1 MSRPVKSNAAPVP
14 DDAPSWHGIT
24 APISEDLPEP
34 ADLIRTKKLID
45 TLVSHGVFEDEVQLQ
60 HREKVL
66 RALESLFKE
75 WLAAMCVEMNIPDY
89 VTEQVG
95 GRVLPFGSYQLG
107 VHAKGA
113 DIDALCVG
121 PGFIPR
127 KDFFSSFYEKLKSQ
141 EGVRD
146 IRAIEETFVPVIK
159 LGFDGIEI
167 DLVYAQLPRKSIS
180 EKLNL
185 LDNKLLEAMDKHSIR
200 SLNGYRVTETILSL
214 VPNVLSFRLALRAI
228 KLWAKRRN
236 IYSNMMGFLGGISW
250 AILVARISQVYPN
263 ATASTIVAKF
273 FKVYSM
279 WSWPIP
285 IRLREVEDC
294 HYNLPFWDPRFS
306 LSDRNHPMPIITPVY
321 PQQNTS
327 FNVSPSTQ
335 AIISEEIDRGYA
347 IAQDIQQ
354 KKANWST
361 LFETPNF
368 LEKYQHY
375 VLLRATSATEEQHV
389 DWSGLV
395 ESKVRLLV
403 GTLERNAHIAI
414 AHVNIQPFSGPEK
427 TGDREGMSTKWL
439 IGLFLK
445 RDRSKNQRIDLATSL
460 LSWSDTVYSLAEKGQ
475 LYKEGMSLSATCVTR
490 DSLCR
495 GSPGGGE
502 GISHEPKPSVSP
514 QTLATVPQTPVKQ
527 GTKRKAGLQNEHPIK
542 RMRAD
547 KELVPVKEGS
557 PVQASTPAPSHVNK
571 VKLPQAIGGPSP
583 PSEETPAKKSKC
595 SDEATPS
602 PEKSPA
608 SASPCKSASSS
619 SASPP
624 AMKRPC
630 SPVPD
635 RPAKPLTSDLSTDEL
650 CDLFPGPST
659 PVTKAQRLVVE
670 PRTS

>member
-1 MSRPVKSNAAPVP
+1 DKKSNAAPVP

-294 HYNLPFWDPRFS
+294 HYNLPFWDPRVS

-427 TGDREGMSTKWL
+427 TGDR
-439 IGLFLK
+439 
-445 RDRSKNQRIDLATSL
+445 
-460 LSWSDTVYSLAEKGQ
+460 
-475 LYKEGMSLSATCVTR
+475 
-490 DSLCR
+490 
-495 GSPGGGE
+495 
-502 GISHEPKPSVSP
+502 
-514 QTLATVPQTPVKQ
+514 
-527 GTKRKAGLQNEHPIK
+527 
-542 RMRAD
+542 
-547 KELVPVKEGS
+547 
-557 PVQASTPAPSHVNK
+557 
-571 VKLPQAIGGPSP
+571 
-583 PSEETPAKKSKC
+583 
-595 SDEATPS
+595 
-602 PEKSPA
+602 
-608 SASPCKSASSS
+608 
-619 SASPP
+619 
-624 AMKRPC
+624 
-630 SPVPD
+630 
-635 RPAKPLTSDLSTDEL
+635 
-650 CDLFPGPST
+650 
-659 PVTKAQRLVVE
+659 
-670 PRTS
+670 